1 MFKALDSFL
10 NKITMY
16 RLVFYV
22 LIGLILIAMALG
34 ALGKVPFS
42 PLEIFYSAV
51 FFTFVCWVANEVFAW
66 AFDAPANLESV
77 YITAFIL
84 TLIVSPPKSA
94 DLGYL
99 AFMGWAAVWAI
110 AGKFILAIGKKH
122 IFNPAALGVAMTALF
137 AGMAASWWVGTAVMA
152 PFVLV
157 GGLLIVRKIRRA
169 DLAWAFFITA
179 TLTVCAFDAVAGF
192 NIISALPK
200 IFLDAP
206 ILFFGFIMLT
216 EPLTTPPTKNL
227 RIAYGILVGFL
238 FAPQIHLT
246 IGLNSFYLTP
256 ELVLLIGNVFAY
268 IVSPKQKL
276 ILKLKEIVKL
286 TPDTFDFVFTSPKQL
301 AFAPGQYLEWTLG
314 HEKTDSRGNRRYF
327 TIASSP
333 TEPDIKMGV
342 KFYGAQS
349 PSPVNSHGTSS
360 FKKSLSGMKSGD
372 TIVASQLAGDFT
384 LPKNTNQKL
393 AFIAGGI
400 GVTPFRS
407 MVKYLMDSKQQR
419 DIVMLYSNKTINDI
433 AYKNLFDEA
442 ATKINL
448 KIIYALSDVGQ
459 LPGNWTGPTGYVS
472 ADVVKKYIPD
482 FLDRHFYISGPQ
494 AMVTMTDE
502 TLRSLGLPESQIK
515 KDFFPG
521 FA

>member
-1 MFKALDSFL
+1 MLKPIDSFL

-16 RLVFYV
+16 RLVLYTLMV
-22 LIGLILIAMALG
+22 LIAIAAVLG
-34 ALGKVPFS
+34 ALGKIPYTA
-42 PLEIFYSAV
+42 PEILYSAV

-66 AFDAPANLESV
+66 AFNAPANVESV

-84 TLIVSPPKSA
+84 TLIISPAKTM
-94 DLGYL
+94 DLGYF

-110 AGKFILAIGKKH
+110 AGKFIFAIGKKH

-137 AGMAASWWVGTAVMA
+137 AGMAASWWVGTAYMA
-152 PFVLV
+152 PFVLA
-157 GGLLIVRKIRRA
+157 GGLLIIRKIRRS
-169 DLAWAFFITA
+169 DLAWAFFIAA
-179 TLTVCAFDAVAGF
+179 TVTICAFNIAAGF

-227 RIAYGILVGFL
+227 RVAYGILVGFL
-238 FAPQIHLT
+238 FAPQLH
-246 IGLNSFYLTP
+246 IGNLYLTP
-256 ELVLLIGNVFAY
+256 ELALLLGNLFSY
-268 IVSPKQKL
+268 LVSPKQKL
-276 ILKLKEIVKL
+276 ILKLKQITRL
-286 TPDTFDFVFTSPKQL
+286 TPDTFDFIFTPPRQL

-342 KFYGAQS
+342 KFYGAGET
-349 PSPVNSHGTSS
+349 SPVNSHGTSS
-360 FKKSLSGMKSGD
+360 FKKALAGLKPGD

-384 LPKNTNQKL
+384 LSKDADQKL
-393 AFIAGGI
+393 TFIAGGI

-407 MVKYLMDSKQQR
+407 MVKYLMDEGKNR
-419 DIVMLYSNKTINDI
+419 DIVMLYSNKTVSDI
-433 AYKNLFDEA
+433 AYKELFDEA
-442 ATKINL
+442 AAKINL
-448 KIIYALSDVGQ
+448 KMVYALTDTNQ
-459 LPGNWTGPTGYVS
+459 APANWDGPTGYVS
-472 ADVVKKYIPD
+472 AAMIKKYIPD
-482 FLDRHFYISGPQ
+482 FMERKFYISGPQ
-494 AMVTMTDE
+494 AMVTDVAE
-502 TLRSLGLPESQIK
+502 DLSSLGLPATQIK